1 MERLDKILSHLN
13 YGTRKEVKELVK
25 KGYVTINGT
34 IVKNSD
40 IKIDPLKD
48 NIKVLDEDV
57 SYSKFVYI
65 MLNKPSG
72 VVSATEDP
80 RYETVVDLMPEYS
93 KMGIFPFG
101 RLDIDTEGLV
111 IMSNDGILAHE
122 LLSPKKH
129 VDKKYYVEYSGDFK
143 ESYYKR
149 IERGIQIDDYISKPG
164 KAEAIADGKCYIT
177 IHEGKFHEIKKMFE
191 ALDMHVDYLKRIEF
205 KNIKLDESLAPG
217 EYRLLTRDEILGLM
231 EGCNHEE

>member
-13 YGTRKEVKELVK
+13 YGTRKEVKDLVK
-25 KGYVTINGT
+25 KGYVSVNGN

-40 IKIDPLKD
+40 IKVDPSKD
-48 NIKVLDEDV
+48 EIKVLEEDV
-57 SYSKFVYI
+57 NYQEFVYI

-111 IMSNDGILAHE
+111 IMSNDGTLAHA

-129 VDKKYYVEYSGDFK
+129 VDKKYYVEYSGEFK
-143 ESYYKR
+143 DSYFKR
-149 IERGIQIDDYISKPG
+149 IEKGIQIDDYISKPG
-164 KAEAIADGKCYIT
+164 KAEIICPGKAYIT
-177 IHEGKFHEIKKMFE
+177 IHEGKFHEVKKMFE
-191 ALDMHVDYLKRIEF
+191 ALNMHVDYLKRVEF
-205 KNIKLDESLAPG
+205 KNIKLDEALAPG
-217 EYRLLTRDEILGLM
+217 DYRPLTEEEIKGLK
-231 EGCNHEE
+231 EVL